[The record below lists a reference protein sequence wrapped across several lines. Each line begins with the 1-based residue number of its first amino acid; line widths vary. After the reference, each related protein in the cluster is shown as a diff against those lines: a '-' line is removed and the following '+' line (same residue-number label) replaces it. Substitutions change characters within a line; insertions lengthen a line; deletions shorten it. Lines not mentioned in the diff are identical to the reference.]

1 MEEKFR
7 WDFPYPSRR
16 MPVLAEN
23 IVSTSQPLA
32 CQAGLSMLRKGGNA
46 IDAALAAAIALTVVE
61 PVNNGIGSD
70 AFAIVFDGKK
80 LKGLNASGKSPAAWT
95 VDHFSNYK
103 TIPLLGWDSV
113 TIPGAVSAWVA
124 LSKKYGQLEFKDLF
138 EPAIGYAEK
147 GYLVSPITAKLWNQ
161 LSAMYKSRRFPEF
174 HETFLPTGRAP
185 KPGELFK
192 NPDQAYT
199 LREIADTKGKSFY
212 YGDLAKKIVDHATN
226 TGGLITLEDLENH
239 EVIWENPLTME
250 YKGLTL
256 HELPP
261 NGQGLAALIML
272 GILKNYDLS
281 QFEPDSPQS
290 IHLQI
295 EAMKLAFSDAYRY
308 ISDKNFLEFNPS
320 LILSPNYLEKRASLI
335 NLQKTQQFKF
345 GVPQTGDT
353 VYLTAAD
360 AEGMMVSFIQSNYMG
375 FGSGIVIPG
384 TGISLQNRGNGF
396 NLIEGHPNQVGPEK
410 RPYHTIIPAFVTQ
423 KEVPVMSFGVMG
435 GSMQP
440 QGHAQMMIRI
450 FEYQQNPQAAIDAPR
465 WRINQGLKVN
475 LEFGFNK
482 ETQEHLKKIGHQ
494 VYNGHYFEF
503 GGAQIVY
510 KLEDGYLAA
519 SDPRKDGQAI
529 GY

>member
-1 MEEKFR
+1 MSNYFK
-7 WDFPYPSRR
+7 WNFPYPSRR

-32 CQAGLSMLRKGGNA
+32 CQAGLSMLKKGGNA
-46 IDAALAAAIALTVVE
+46 IDAAVATAITLTVVE

-70 AFAIVFDGKK
+70 AFAIIFDGKK
-80 LKGLNASGKSPAAWT
+80 LNGLNASGKSPAGWT
-95 VDHFSNYK
+95 LDHFSKYK
-103 TIPLLGWDSV
+103 LMPLLGWDSV

-124 LSKKYGQLEFKDLF
+124 LSKKYGQLNFKDLF
-138 EPAIGYAEK
+138 EPAIHYAEN
-147 GYLVSPITAKLWNQ
+147 GFLISPITAKLWKQ
-161 LSAMYKSRRFPEF
+161 LAIMYKSRRFPEF
-174 HETFLPTGRAP
+174 HETFLPTGKAP

-192 NPDQAYT
+192 NPNQAAT
-199 LREIADTKGKSFY
+199 LKKISETEGESFY
-212 YGDLAKKIVDHATN
+212 CGELAKKIVDHATN
-226 TGGLITLEDLENH
+226 TGGMITLEDLENH
-239 EVIWENPLTME
+239 EATWENTITME
-250 YKGLTL
+250 FKGLTL

-272 GILKNYDLS
+272 GILKNFDLS

-308 ISDKNFLEFNPS
+308 ISDKNYLDFDPS
-320 LILSPNYLEKRASLI
+320 LMLSSSYLEERSKLI
-335 NLQKTQQFKF
+335 NLKEAQQFKF

-353 VYLTAAD
+353 VYLTSAD
-360 AEGMMVSFIQSNYMG
+360 AEGMMVSYIQSNYLG
-375 FGSGIVIPG
+375 FGSGIVIPR
-384 TGISLQNRGNGF
+384 TGISLQNRGNCF
-396 NLIEGHPNQVGPEK
+396 NLIESHPNQVGPEK
-410 RPYHTIIPAFVTQ
+410 RPYHTIIPAFVTK

-465 WRINQGLKVN
+465 WRIMQGQQVN
-475 LEFGFNK
+475 LEPGFNR
-482 ETQEHLKKIGHQ
+482 ESKIQLDNLGHQ

-503 GGAQIVY
+503 GGAQIIY
-510 KLEDGYLAA
+510 KLDDGYLAA
-519 SDPRKDGQAI
+519 SDSRKDGQAV